1 MARLPRIVA
10 FIGPI
15 GSGKTTA
22 AQCLKPLGYHRISF
36 ADPLKQMLM
45 TLGLTH
51 EQVYGD
57 EKELASPLL
66 CGHTPRWAMQSLG
79 TEWGRNHIH
88 KNLWVRA
95 WQHRCQSH
103 QLVTV
108 DDMRFPNEH
117 AMVRSLNGKVIRVLR
132 GRSNDATPAHESEVY
147 NLEPDLEIFNTSSIE
162 RFKRDVIFA
171 VQSFE

>member
-1 MARLPRIVA
+1 MAKLPRIVA

-51 EQVYGD
+51 EQVYGA
-57 EKELASPLL
+57 EKETPSQLL
-66 CGHTPRWAMQSLG
+66 CGITPRWAMQSLG

-88 KNLWVRA
+88 PDLWVRA
-95 WQHRCQSH
+95 WQHRCQTH

-108 DDMRFPNEH
+108 DDMRFPNEYKTLR
-117 AMVRSLNGKVIRVLR
+117 ALNGIVIRINRQIEL
-132 GRSNDATPAHESEVY
+132 ATTPAHESEIY
-147 NLEPDLEIFNTSSIE
+147 RLEPDTEIFNGSSIE